1 MSIQNISAVA
11 ADGGGGVPQKEEV
24 VKINYAK
31 DINRTLR
38 LINGQ
43 YLDIQDLK

>member
-11 ADGGGGVPQKEEV
+11 DGGAPQKEEV